1 MSKTYEELLNERI
14 KKLKRKN
21 KFSFKKLKENKER
34 NPKIIVSLTS
44 IPKRFN
50 TLYLTLESIFNQSL
64 KPDKVILYLGENVKD
79 IELPKEIKKLIKRGL
94 QIEYRDDTKL
104 RPHTKYFYALQEYK
118 NDIVITFD
126 DDIVY
131 NENLI
136 KELYESY
143 LKHPKCI
150 SAVRPHKVTFDDKK
164 KIKKYAE
171 WLFDYTGD
179 DALEPSYLLCQTGVG
194 GVLYP
199 PHIFPKEIFNK
210 KVISENFINNDDLYL
225 YFNQIIHGIKV
236 VRSSKKAYR
245 LGTIEGTQEAG
256 LLNQNLYGG
265 ANDKFIKE
273 IMKYYNIKY
282 KDFYK

>member
-1 MSKTYEELLNERI
+1 MNNSYDNKI

-21 KFSFKKLKENKER
+21 TFSLKKLKENKFR
-34 NPKIIVSLTS
+34 NPRIIVSLTS

-50 TLYLTLESIFNQSL
+50 TLYLTLESIFNQTL
-64 KPDKVILYLGENVKD
+64 KPDKVVLYLGENTKD

-126 DDIVY
+126 DDILY

-143 LKHPKCI
+143 LKYPNCI
-150 SAVRPHKVTFDDKK
+150 SAVRPHKVTFDKNK
-164 KIKKYAE
+164 KIKKYSE

-179 DALEPSYLLCQTGVG
+179 DALKPNYLLCQTGVG

-199 PHIFPKEIFNK
+199 PHIYPKEVFNK
-210 KVISENFINNDDLYL
+210 KIISENFISNDDLYL
-225 YFNQIIHGIKV
+225 YFNQIVHGIKV
-236 VRSSKKAYR
+236 VRSSKNAYR
-245 LGTIEGTQEAG
+245 LDTIEGTQEAG
-256 LLNQNLYGG
+256 LLNENLYGG
-265 ANDKFIKE
+265 ANDEFIKKA
-273 IMKYYNIKY
+273 MKYYNIKY
-282 KDFYK
+282 KDFNKE